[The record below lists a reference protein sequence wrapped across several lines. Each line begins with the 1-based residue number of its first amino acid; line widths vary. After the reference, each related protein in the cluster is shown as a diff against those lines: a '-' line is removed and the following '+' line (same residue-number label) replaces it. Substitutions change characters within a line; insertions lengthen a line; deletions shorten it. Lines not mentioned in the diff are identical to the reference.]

1 MKDKEARIHVRI
13 SEDLKAR
20 ITNVVDETGIDE
32 AALVRNCVEALCDY
46 FEETGSIS
54 IPMQMTRGKIKGCSK
69 DVGGSAGTQE
79 PIKMI
84 ALKEP
89 AGTVSYRKTRPAKP

>member
-13 SEDLKAR
+13 SSDLKTR

-32 AALVRNCVEALCDY
+32 AALIRNCVEALCDY

-54 IPMQMTRGKIKGCSK
+54 IPMQMTRGKAKGCGM
-69 DVGGSAGTQE
+69 VAGR
-79 PIKMI
+79 I
-84 ALKEP
+84 AGAP
-89 AGTVSYRKTRPAKP
+89 VKTDRLDLNSRPTGKKVLDI